1 MDLQHTAHAIPVIRT
16 QPQQSLGC
24 AIIDEHGNE
33 ISITEEMIQNACREL
48 EQRLVK
54 PTPDA

>member
-1 MDLQHTAHAIPVIRT
+1 MDLQQNAQAVPVIRT

-24 AIIDEHGNE
+24 AFIDENGQE
-33 ISITEEMIQNACREL
+33 ILITEAMIQDACHEQ

-54 PTPDA
+54 PVHKD

>member
-1 MDLQHTAHAIPVIRT
+1 MDLQNNAQAIPVIRT

-24 AIIDEHGNE
+24 AIIDENGQE
-33 ISITEEMIQNACREL
+33 VLITEEMIQEACREL

-54 PTPDA
+54 PERKD

>member
-1 MDLQHTAHAIPVIRT
+1 MDSQQNVQTVAVIRT

-24 AIIDEHGNE
+24 AFIDQHGNE
-33 ISITEEMIQNACREL
+33 IVITEDMIQDACREL

-54 PTPDA
+54 PARKD

>member
-1 MDLQHTAHAIPVIRT
+1 MDLQHNAQAVPVIRT

-24 AIIDEHGNE
+24 AIIDENGKE
-33 ISITEEMIQNACREL
+33 ILITEAMIQNACHEL

-54 PTPDA
+54 PVLKD

>member
-1 MDLQHTAHAIPVIRT
+1 MDLQNNAQAIPVIRT

-24 AIIDEHGNE
+24 AIIDENGQE
-33 ISITEEMIQNACREL
+33 VLITEEMIQEACREL

-54 PTPDA
+54 PARKD